1 MDALARVG
9 LNRYLPAISHL
20 FYMNGI
26 MNWIPRFVGDC
37 LIYCSDIRI
46 SKGNLD
52 NYEES
57 VHDFDISI
65 TSIK

>member
-1 MDALARVG
+1 
-9 LNRYLPAISHL
+9 
-20 FYMNGI
+20 MNGI